1 MLSRLSVIAASTPA
15 VPELPEVETVRRGL
29 EERFVGRR
37 IERVEVGRERSVRR
51 TSRDEV
57 IARLTGTT
65 PTAARRRGKYLIID
79 LDSGDEMMIHLRMS
93 GQVLI
98 DSAMTDR
105 PAHTHV
111 ILTLRGR
118 PAEELRFVDPRT
130 FGEVVVYDPDT
141 ATSIVPELARLGPDP
156 IAEGL
161 ELAQLRRSLSST
173 ARAVKAALLDQSLVA
188 GIGNIYGD
196 EILHRARVHPK
207 RPARNVSSS
216 QLRRLHACIHEVLN
230 EAIAAG
236 GSTLDD
242 AQYVDLMGEAGSFQE
257 RHRVYGRAGE
267 RCLSCGRGRVVSA
280 VVGGRTTSWCGVC
293 QR

>member
-1 MLSRLSVIAASTPA
+1 VIAVSTPA

-57 IARLTGTT
+57 IARLTRTT
-65 PTAARRRGKYLIID
+65 PTAVRRRGKYLIID

-98 DSAMTDR
+98 ERAESDR

-111 ILTLRGR
+111 ILTLRGQ
-118 PAEELRFVDPRT
+118 PTEELRFVDPRT
-130 FGEVVVYDPDT
+130 FGEVVVYDPEMT
-141 ATSIVPELARLGPDP
+141 NAVVPELARLGPDP
-156 IAEGL
+156 ISEGL
-161 ELAQLRRSLSST
+161 ELSQLRRSLSST

-196 EILHRARVHPK
+196 EILHRARIHPK

-216 QLRRLHACIHEVLN
+216 QIRRLHACIHEVLS

-236 GSTLDD
+236 GSTLGD

-257 RHRVYGRAGE
+257 RHRVYGRSGE
-267 RCLSCGRGRVVSA
+267 RCLSCGRGRVTSA

>member
-130 FGEVVVYDPDT
+130 FGEVVVYDPDA

-216 QLRRLHACIHEVLN
+216 QLRRLHASIHEVLN

-267 RCLSCGRGRVVSA
+267 TCLSCGRGRVVSA

>member
-1 MLSRLSVIAASTPA
+1 MIALGITLGASLSREAVEQLVAAEHELHLRIEAAARAAADAADVVFGSGEGAPRVSVLS
-15 VPELPEVETVRRGL
+15 RGL
-29 EERFVGRR
+29 RPGLALSRHVAISDLVVFGQGHLDRGVGSELFSQCLLSDRAP
-37 IERVEVGRERSVRR
+37 VLG
-51 TSRDEV
+51 
-57 IARLTGTT
+57 ARQ
-65 PTAARRRGKYLIID
+65 D
-79 LDSGDEMMIHLRMS
+79 
-93 GQVLI
+93 
-98 DSAMTDR
+98 
-105 PAHTHV
+105 
-111 ILTLRGR
+111 
-118 PAEELRFVDPRT
+118 
-130 FGEVVVYDPDT
+130 
-141 ATSIVPELARLGPDP
+141 
-156 IAEGL
+156 
-161 ELAQLRRSLSST
+161 AQSLSGPAAIAWDGSPQ
-173 ARAVKAALLDQSLVA
+173 AGRAVKAALLDQSLVA

>member
-1 MLSRLSVIAASTPA
+1 M
-15 VPELPEVETVRRGL
+15 ETVRRGL

-207 RPARNVSSS
+207 RPARDVSSS

-257 RHRVYGRAGE
+257 RHRVYGRAGG